1 MAAGALRN
9 DYSPFLTFGSWTE
22 IKHVIEPYKRFY
34 GGRQKSNAVSDDG
47 KVLRIVLRNSGYNDK
62 FVRQHDYVALEYVCG
77 NGEETRRLHKLRVGD
92 AVRVTIDQKAG
103 GGKDERHGI
112 LHGQFLRIERQIDSK
127 ADGDF
132 LVPRAILR
140 VLGYETSANVVSY
153 FGEQP
158 AAIAQPIAV
167 DGATHMCLDTE
178 SAAPGRGGNR
188 QQAYPVLE
196 LAYKTI
202 SSDFSEEYTSY
213 RTFLNYPK
221 ELRASLGND
230 ASSAVLKFN
239 PDIIVHGEDARNAL
253 TALVQQFQRVHASG
267 GAVIGHNVLHDLRQL
282 KATAELVGLNIK
294 PFSLNV
300 FDTVR
305 SANSFGPNAEL
316 RWM

>member
-1 MAAGALRN
+1 M
-9 DYSPFLTFGSWTE
+9 
-22 IKHVIEPYKRFY
+22 
-34 GGRQKSNAVSDDG
+34 
-47 KVLRIVLRNSGYNDK
+47 
-62 FVRQHDYVALEYVCG
+62 
-77 NGEETRRLHKLRVGD
+77 
-92 AVRVTIDQKAG
+92 TIDQKAG

-140 VLGYETSANVVSY
+140 VLGYETSANAVSY

-178 SAAPGRGGNR
+178 SQAAPGRGGNR

-305 SANSFGPNAEL
+305 SANSFVPNAEL
-316 RWM
+316 RWMKLHELARLCQISWDACDPTRGQHRAGGGRGRVAQDTKKGFLSVTHFRAFYEEVQFP